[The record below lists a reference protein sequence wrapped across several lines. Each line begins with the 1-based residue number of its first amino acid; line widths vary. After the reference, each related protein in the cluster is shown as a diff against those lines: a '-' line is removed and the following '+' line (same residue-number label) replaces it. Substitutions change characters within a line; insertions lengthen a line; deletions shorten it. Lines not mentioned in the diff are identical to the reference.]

1 MRKTYLEAGQIV
13 STHGVRGEVKV
24 LPWADGPE
32 FLPLFDRVFL
42 EGREYPVESVRI
54 QKTCNLLK
62 LRGVDTMEQAQSLRN
77 KTVSVLRDDV
87 ELEDGAVFIA
97 ELLGLPV
104 FEDGRQIG
112 IIKDVLSMP
121 GNDVYIVKGEKEY
134 MIPAV
139 REFIKEINMEDGY
152 VNVVLIEG
160 MQTDAA

>member
-1 MRKTYLEAGQIV
+1 M
-13 STHGVRGEVKV
+13 
-24 LPWADGPE
+24 
-32 FLPLFDRVFL
+32 
-42 EGREYPVESVRI
+42 
-54 QKTCNLLK
+54 
-62 LRGVDTMEQAQSLRN
+62 
-77 KTVSVLRDDV
+77 
-87 ELEDGAVFIA
+87 FIA

-104 FEDGRQIG
+104 FEDGHQIG

-160 MQTDAA
+160 MQTDAD